1 MTRKIL
7 ILLVLILGVSLYS
20 FAQKAEDANG
30 GLLKLNAKPK
40 HQSEIGIH
48 AGYFMVIGDVLPKPS
63 WGVGLHFRRALDYA
77 WSWRVDAMY
86 GQAVGLEPRN
96 SGNGNTG
103 QASANYVLRD
113 LGYGGGN
120 DWYHN
125 YKTKYYG
132 LTVAGV
138 WSLNSFNFKNQIK
151 KTNWY
156 VLAGP
161 GVNYYETFYDAKDGA
176 GRIYNFND
184 VANGLSPGTSRADRK
199 EVAKN
204 VKNILDGDYETR
216 AEVAKGR
223 RSGGTEVDE
232 SERQINIHATVGAG
246 FAYKFSDRFNLAI
259 EHNVSI
265 VFGNEGDLLD
275 GYRWRTTQDLTQ
287 FKDLINYTSLR
298 FNINLGKRNDER
310 SEPLWWV
317 SPLSLLGD
325 DIASNKKRLDGIDL
339 DDEDGD
345 GVFDLVDQ
353 EKDTEAGC
361 PVDTRGI
368 TLDSDGDGVAD
379 CKDKEPYSPPNAS
392 VDANGVA
399 PVEELVI
406 LSENDVNKL
415 IDAKIGGLDVGN
427 TIVNKV
433 DWYLPMIH
441 FNLDKYGIKT
451 SEYGKLHNIAEVMRR
466 NPELTIVAAGH
477 TDKLS
482 GNCYNDKLSY
492 NRAKAAI
499 DYLVSKYNIDRSRFI
514 LNWGGENTNIVTT
527 NGGSM
532 MNRRV
537 EFKVR
542 TNEQDMGQPD
552 CGGGRAGSGGTNYS
566 GNKEA
571 GY

>member
-1 MTRKIL
+1 MTRKIF

-20 FAQKAEDANG
+20 FAQQAEDPNG
-30 GLLKLNAKPK
+30 GLLKLDAKPK

-48 AGYFMVIGDVLPKPS
+48 AGHFMVIGDVLPKPS

-77 WSWRVDAMY
+77 WSIRIDATY
-86 GQAVGLEPRN
+86 GQAIGLEPRN
-96 SGNGNTG
+96 SGTIATS
-103 QASANYVLRD
+103 QAAANYVLRD
-113 LGYGGGN
+113 LGYGSGN
-120 DWYHN
+120 AWYHN
-125 YKTKYYG
+125 YKMKYYG

-156 VLAGP
+156 ILAGP
-161 GVNYYETFYDAKDGA
+161 GINFFETSYDAKGA
-176 GRIYNFND
+176 DDRAYDFND
-184 VANGLSPGTSRADRK
+184 VATGLEPGTSRADRR
-199 EVAKN
+199 EVRQN
-204 VKNILDGDYETR
+204 VKDILDGDYETR

-223 RSGGTEVDE
+223 RSGDSEEDE
-232 SERQINIHATVGAG
+232 SEMQINVHATVGTG
-246 FAYKFSDRFNLAI
+246 LAYKINDRFNIAL
-259 EHNVSI
+259 EHTVTM

-298 FNINLGKRNDER
+298 FNINIGKKSDER

-325 DIASNKKRLDGIDL
+325 DIASNKKRLDAIDL

-353 EKDTEAGC
+353 EPGTEEGC

-368 TLDSDGDGVAD
+368 TLDSDGDGVPD
-379 CKDKEPYSPPNAS
+379 CKDKEPYSLPNAS
-392 VDANGVA
+392 VDAEGVA
-399 PVEELVI
+399 PPVELPTI
-406 LSENDVNKL
+406 LSEGDVNKL
-415 IDAKIGGLDVGN
+415 IDAKMGAMQPS

-441 FNLDKYGIKT
+441 FNLNQYKIKAA
-451 SEYGKLHNIAEVMRR
+451 EFGKLHNIAEVMRR
-466 NPELTIVAAGH
+466 NPDLRIVAAGH

-482 GNCYNDKLSY
+482 GDCYNDVLSF
-492 NRAKAAI
+492 NRAQAAI
-499 DYLVSKYNIDRSRFI
+499 DYLVNKYNIDRSRFV
-514 LNWGGENTNIVTT
+514 LNYGGENANIVPT

-532 MNRRV
+532 INRRV
-537 EFKVR
+537 EFKAY
-542 TNEQDMGQPD
+542 TNEQDMARPD
-552 CGGGRAGSGGTNYS
+552 CGVKRAGSGGTNYS
-566 GNKEA
+566 GNKEG